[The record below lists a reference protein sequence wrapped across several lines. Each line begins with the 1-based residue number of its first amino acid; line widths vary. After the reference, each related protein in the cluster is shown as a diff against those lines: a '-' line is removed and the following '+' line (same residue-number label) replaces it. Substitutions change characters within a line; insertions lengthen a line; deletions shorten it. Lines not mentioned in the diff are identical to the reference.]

1 LTPVLSI
8 AVWVSGSYSR
18 FVSVGVIDSLQ
29 RGADNQFT
37 DMATGATVRA
47 GVRYVSAVLL
57 AITAA
62 FSSPCLAFEVTFR
75 NAAGEHLTQAQML
88 PRLREARLLLLG
100 EVHGDRRH
108 HTGQTELLRMLLEAG
123 ASLVIGMETFGATGD
138 AELAR
143 WTAGELD
150 GAALYSRFGNDW
162 STAQWPAY
170 RDLFLFIRKQAIPLV
185 GINGDEAIIKK
196 VATGG
201 VESLSDT
208 ERQGLPP
215 GSCTVDQDY
224 RRLMEKVVG
233 EGVNHAGFRK
243 FCESQ
248 TLRDAI
254 MAGNL
259 ERLARR
265 FPGSIVVGL
274 TGIFHA
280 WRPAVP
286 AHLTRLGAGRV
297 LVILPEEGTPE
308 SLAGLREQA
317 DFVWQM
323 RD

>member
-1 LTPVLSI
+1 LTP
-8 AVWVSGSYSR
+8 AE
-18 FVSVGVIDSLQ
+18 Q
-29 RGADNQFT
+29 A
-37 DMATGATVRA
+37 MATSAKARA

-57 AITAA
+57 AITAVFA
-62 FSSPCLAFEVTFR
+62 SPCLAVEVTFR
-75 NAAGEHLTQAQML
+75 NAAGERLTRAQML
-88 PRLREARLLLLG
+88 PLLRETRLLLLG

-108 HTGQTELLRMLLEAG
+108 HTGQAELLRMLLEAG
-123 ASLVIGMETFGATGD
+123 APLVIGMETFGATGD

-150 GAALYSRFGNDW
+150 GAAFYRRFGADW
-162 STAQWPAY
+162 NIAQWPAY
-170 RDLFLFIRKQAIPLV
+170 RDLFLFIRKHAIPLF
-185 GINGDEAIIKK
+185 GINGDEAIINK

-201 VESLSDT
+201 FESLSDT

-233 EGVNHAGFRK
+233 AGMSHAGFRT

-248 TLRDAI
+248 TLRDGI

-265 FPGSIVVGL
+265 SPGSIVVGL

-280 WRPAVP
+280 WRPALP
-286 AHLTRLGAGRV
+286 AHLARLGAGRV
-297 LVILPEEGTPE
+297 LVILPEEGSPKA
-308 SLAGLREQA
+308 LADLRGKA
-317 DFVWQM
+317 DYVW
-323 RD
+323 RLHD

>member
-1 LTPVLSI
+1 
-8 AVWVSGSYSR
+8 
-18 FVSVGVIDSLQ
+18 
-29 RGADNQFT
+29 
-37 DMATGATVRA
+37 
-47 GVRYVSAVLL
+47 
-57 AITAA
+57 
-62 FSSPCLAFEVTFR
+62 
-75 NAAGEHLTQAQML
+75 
-88 PRLREARLLLLG
+88 
-100 EVHGDRRH
+100 
-108 HTGQTELLRMLLEAG
+108 MLLEAG

-150 GAALYSRFGNDW
+150 GAAFYRRFGNDW
-162 STAQWPAY
+162 NAAQWPAY

-215 GSCTVDQDY
+215 GSCTVDENY

-233 EGVNHAGFRK
+233 AGMSHAGFRT

-254 MAGNL
+254 MAENL
-259 ERLARR
+259 ERLARTS
-265 FPGSIVVGL
+265 PGSIVVGL

-280 WRPAVP
+280 WRPALP
-286 AHLTRLGAGRV
+286 AHLARLGVGRI
-297 LVILPEEGTPE
+297 LVILPEAGTPK
-308 SLAGLREQA
+308 SLADLREHA
-317 DFVWQM
+317 DYVWRM
-323 RD
+323 SD

>member
-1 LTPVLSI
+1 
-8 AVWVSGSYSR
+8 
-18 FVSVGVIDSLQ
+18 
-29 RGADNQFT
+29 
-37 DMATGATVRA
+37 MATGATVSA
-47 GVRYVSAVLL
+47 GVQYVAAVLL

-62 FSSPCLAFEVTFR
+62 FSSPCLAVEVTFR

-88 PRLREARLLLLG
+88 PHLREARLLLLG

-108 HTGQTELLRMLLEAG
+108 HAGQVELLRMLLEAG
-123 ASLVIGMETFGATGD
+123 ARLVVGMETFGATGD

-150 GAALYSRFGNDW
+150 AAALYRRFWTDW
-162 STAQWPAY
+162 STANWPAY
-170 RDLFLFIRKQAIPLV
+170 WDLFLFIREQGIPLV
-185 GINGDEAIIKK
+185 GINGDEAIISK

-201 VESLSDT
+201 FGSLSDT

-215 GSCTVDQDY
+215 GSCTVDQNY

-233 EGVNHAGFRK
+233 AGMSHAGFRT

-259 ERLARR
+259 ERLSRK

-286 AHLTRLGAGRV
+286 AHLARLGAGRV
-297 LVILPEEGTPE
+297 LVILPEEGTPK
-308 SLAGLREQA
+308 AFADLRGQA
-317 DFVWQM
+317 DYIWRM